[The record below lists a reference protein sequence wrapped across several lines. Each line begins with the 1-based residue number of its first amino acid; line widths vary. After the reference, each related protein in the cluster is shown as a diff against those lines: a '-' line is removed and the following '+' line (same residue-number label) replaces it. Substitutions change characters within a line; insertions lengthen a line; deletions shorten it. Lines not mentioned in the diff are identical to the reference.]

1 MAELWPNYAMN
12 YLQKYEELVLHGR
25 IMADILAGGRIVAE
39 SLKPTGQNVWTG
51 QGVRMVDRQSTSSAY
66 PAHLRVSSDR
76 HQFRRNVRKNTEPAV
91 LTIMNDDSGQAISI
105 T

>member
-39 SLKPTGQNVWTG
+39 LLKPTGQNVL
-51 QGVRMVDRQSTSSAY
+51 DR
-66 PAHLRVSSDR
+66 PRLRASHFYNTDGDLLE
-76 HQFRRNVRKNTEPAV
+76 RRA
-91 LTIMNDDSGQAISI
+91 DG
-105 T
+105 